1 MRRFGRNIIKLAL
14 HHRREEERMF
24 RIIAVALLVLTLPA
38 CAISPPSSLFSSLNN
53 DEDQKPV
60 RVAREEVRPEPQ
72 PKQEAGIGGSIGNLW
87 GSMKSGLGI
96 GGGKTKAPEET
107 KLAASGE
114 IETLSPEQAQQL
126 VNAYR
131 EQNGLKPLRLNPK
144 LNIAALI
151 HSKDLAKSDR
161 ISHYGS
167 DGSDTWDRVRRTGYQ
182 ARLTAENVGTG
193 QRSLGEVFRGWQK
206 SKDHNA
212 NLLLAD
218 AEEMGIA
225 MVHENDTQFKTF
237 WTMVV
242 GAPAT
247 TSAAVQ

>member
-1 MRRFGRNIIKLAL
+1 MRRFGRNIIRLAL

-24 RIIAVALLVLTLPA
+24 RIIVVALLVLTLPA
-38 CAISPPSSLFSSLNN
+38 CAISPPSSLFASLNN
-53 DEDQKPV
+53 DEEQEPV
-60 RVAREEVRPEPQ
+60 RVAREEVRPEPK

-96 GGGKTKAPEET
+96 GGKSEEPEET

-114 IETLSPEQAQQL
+114 IETLSPEQAQEL

-131 EQNGLKPLRLNPK
+131 IQSGLKPLRLNSK

-193 QRSLGEVFRGWQK
+193 QRSLSEVFRGWQK

-237 WTMVV
+237 WTLVV

-247 TSAAVQ
+247 ASASVQ

>member
-1 MRRFGRNIIKLAL
+1 
-14 HHRREEERMF
+14 MF

-38 CAISPPSSLFSSLNN
+38 CAISPPSSLFASLNK
-53 DEDQKPV
+53 DDDQKPV
-60 RVAREEVRPEPQ
+60 QVAREDVRPEPQ
-72 PKQEAGIGGSIGNLW
+72 PKQEAGIGGSISNLW

-96 GGGKTKAPEET
+96 GGKSKAPEET
-107 KLAASGE
+107 RLAASGE
-114 IETLSPEQAQQL
+114 IESLNPGQAQEL

-131 EQNGLKPLRLNPK
+131 VQNGLKPLRLNPK

-225 MVHENDTQFKTF
+225 MVHEKDTQFKTF

-247 TSAAVQ
+247 ASASVQKSY